1 MFEQSR
7 SKKTKLWLM
16 ETNRPPT
23 VFCICFRQEARN
35 VTCLHAACSRIT
47 NGGIHFSVSRWRASH
62 ASTIFPPCPL
72 GSTHSNSSSSCNL
85 SSPCSPRRTMYNLF
99 TRTCRLLARR
109 GMYNAS
115 YLRLS
120 RREDNNATY
129 LWWTQCNL
137 PSTCAARG
145 EQYHLFSFPCQVAH
159 QATYVYDLFPAESL
173 GQALYLDSTLFS
185 EM

>member
-1 MFEQSR
+1 MGSKEKDDGIHCLPLGNAVELIDVSCTVLEQRRSRRDEVMLNGDEPATSSLLYLLSTRGTQCNLSSR
-7 SKKTKLWLM
+7 SLLADHKRWNSFLCFSLKT
-16 ETNRPPT
+16 
-23 VFCICFRQEARN
+23 
-35 VTCLHAACSRIT
+35 
-47 NGGIHFSVSRWRASH
+47 SH

-72 GSTHSNSSSSCNL
+72 ASTHCNSSSSCNL

-129 LWWTQCNL
+129 L
-137 PSTCAARG
+137 
-145 EQYHLFSFPCQVAH
+145 
-159 QATYVYDLFPAESL
+159 
-173 GQALYLDSTLFS
+173 
-185 EM
+185 